1 MAENSLLKEI
11 IIRAK
16 AEGINEASSDL
27 DVLQVSLDTIGARGS
42 VPTQTLNK
50 LNRAAYGTADAAKQA
65 SASLPTLRY
74 ALYDVS
80 TTLAMTGAA
89 MTGLTVAT
97 ASASIVMERQFADV
111 LRTSEAYLD
120 STGRSATNLR
130 KEFEDLF
137 TSMPVSWKDL
147 TDIGTLAGQLNI
159 AKGDIAEFTELVA
172 QFAATTDVSVEQSA
186 TAFGRL
192 SQLLDVP
199 ASEFENLGSS
209 ILAVGVNSVAT
220 ESQIIAISTQLASMG
235 NFAGFSA
242 DEVFGLSAAL
252 ASLGTQPELS
262 RGVITRLFTNI
273 STSISAGGDRLEA
286 FGRLAGTTGQ
296 DFSQAWGDDAA
307 GALLKL
313 MQGLGAVEDS
323 KAVETLQELGITA
336 SRDVPTILRLA
347 QNNEVLAESLRVAS
361 DGYRDGTALQ
371 EQYSVISSTVAEKIT
386 VLINNLQNFIA
397 TVGQS
402 SGALGGLI
410 DVAIAVVKAFTG
422 LIDNPITATILGIV
436 GALGAVTG
444 PLLLMGA
451 LLVRGTASM
460 IAMKTATAEAAV
472 AMGLYNSQAAAM
484 SVSTTRLT
492 AQTAQAAVG
501 MRAFGVAT
509 KAALVGTGIGV
520 ALLAVGA
527 AWETLAGTITK
538 ASDAQA
544 EFRGSLDGLG
554 AAMAEDT
561 SSGGAAIAVFSR
573 NLSDMSVEQ
582 RKVQQDAQNL
592 ADVMGSLEDAT
603 NGSAAA
609 ARNSTLA
616 FGEASVEFVKSQLRV
631 SEEVQKLT
639 QGGTFTNYWTAIGAD
654 MDELI
659 GIAAAKGE
667 AGIYEYIK
675 RLEDAYIEG
684 LGGSGLTNGDPVFEF
699 LVDSQSSEQ
708 FDLFLSKLEE
718 LNPAAQAAANSNVIF
733 GDSIIGVGDASLDA
747 VDGISDLLNEL
758 LNIESATLGSENAI
772 FNLGQTLGES
782 GGEFGYFSEEGRIG
796 MAGLIAAMEALNKE
810 SGGVASVV
818 VGDFVALRDALIQA
832 GIGGGQAVDFL
843 NSKIAELAGGR
854 AVKSSGRDFSN
865 LFNGWASGANRAAR
879 ETRGAGSAAREAR
892 EEVRTLLDYA
902 GDLAKVW
909 NRAFDIRFSGQQTLD
924 TITSSFIKIREEA
937 DAAAK
942 RIRDLNND
950 IASLASDINIQEYF
964 LSIAIEYGDTK
975 RAAAIE
981 AELAKKRAELAD
993 KTADLQTEQNS
1004 ANKSLVG
1011 NSKSAIENRKTITDL
1026 VKQYQSHIEAL
1037 AASGMSQADLARE
1050 TELLKQDFIA
1060 QATQLGYNRSEL
1072 DLYARAF
1079 DDVAIAINRVPR
1091 KITVTADPNPAL
1103 QALNEFAAA
1112 AKRAGADAGRGFSD
1126 AFRGQVGGALPGPQ
1140 IVTPPPTPW
1149 KSWDAMRE
1157 YFRQNTFSKLG
1168 TNAGQSLWDQLV
1180 RSGYSGGGYTGTGG
1194 KYEPAGVV
1202 HKGEYVIPKHQV
1214 NQATGLPYADALGRL
1229 SRGVS
1234 GQSTYAQ
1241 GGFVNPPAQGPV
1253 HIAPG
1258 SIQALANAVSKV
1270 LVVDGQVLADS
1281 SANVY
1286 SNETVMGSF

>member
-1 MAENSLLKEI
+1 VAENSLLKEI

-16 AEGINEASSDL
+16 AEGINEASSAL
-27 DVLQVSLDTIGARGS
+27 DVLKVSVDAVGASGQVQSG
-42 VPTQTLNK
+42 QMNK
-50 LNRAAYGTADAAKQA
+50 INKAVYGTSSAAKQA

-80 TTLAMTGAA
+80 NTLAMAGAA

-97 ASASIVMERQFADV
+97 AGASITMERQFADV

-120 STGRSATNLR
+120 STGKSASNLQ
-130 KEFEDLF
+130 KEFKELF
-137 TSMPVSWKDL
+137 TSMPVSWGDL
-147 TDIGTLAGQLNI
+147 TKIGTLAGQLNI
-159 AKGDIAEFTELVA
+159 AKEDIAEFSELVA
-172 QFAATTDVSVEQSA
+172 KFAATTDVSVEQSA

-199 ASEFENLGSS
+199 ANEFENLGSS

-242 DEVFGLSAAL
+242 DEVFGLSSAL

-273 STSISAGGDRLEA
+273 STSISEGGERLDA

-296 DFSQAWGDDAA
+296 GFAQAWGDDAA

-323 KAVETLQELGITA
+323 KAVETLHELGITA

-347 QNNEVLAESLRVAS
+347 QNNEVLAESLQVAA

-386 VLINNLQNFIA
+386 VLVNNLQNFIA

-436 GALGAVTG
+436 GALAAVTG

-484 SVSTTRLT
+484 SVSTARLT

-501 MRAFGVAT
+501 MRVFGVA
-509 KAALVGTGIGV
+509 ARSALIGTGIGI
-520 ALLAVGA
+520 ALLAIGA
-527 AWETLAGTITK
+527 AWEYVAKSIDNV
-538 ASDAQA
+538 S
-544 EFRGSLDGLG
+544 GSLDKYSGYSEQFSQALKQDTATYKESG
-554 AAMAEDT
+554 EALFTFTSRISSVSSEEKSWQQTMAT
-561 SSGGAAIAVFSR
+561 T
-573 NLSDMSVEQ
+573 SDMLGITDDSVKRVTNSLTEQ
-582 RKVQQDAQNL
+582 EYAF
-592 ADVMGSLEDAT
+592 
-603 NGSAAA
+603 GSASLAA
-609 ARNSTLA
+609 AKYALSQDETFQQLA
-616 FGEASVEFVKSQLRV
+616 NNPEFRRMFEL
-631 SEEVQKLT
+631 L
-639 QGGTFTNYWTAIGAD
+639 GAD
-654 MDELI
+654 MDTFVAIASEKGTNAAVAYLNGLRQELLNQNYSGEI
-659 GIAAAKGE
+659 NLGFEDLNVVTYGMDQFYGKVRDVTSALFGQVEAQREVDTTMQFLGIAA
-667 AGIYEYIK
+667 
-675 RLEDAYIEG
+675 D
-684 LGGSGLTNGDPVFEF
+684 
-699 LVDSQSSEQ
+699 
-708 FDLFLSKLEE
+708 
-718 LNPAAQAAANSNVIF
+718 
-733 GDSIIGVGDASLDA
+733 DASAELDNLA
-747 VDGISDLLNEL
+747 ASLFD
-758 LNIESATLGSENAI
+758 IENAMLGSENAI

-782 GGEFGYFSEEGRIG
+782 GGEFGYFSEEGRVGI
-796 MAGLIAAMEALNKE
+796 AGLIAAMDALNKE

-843 NSKIAELAGGR
+843 NAKIAELAGGK

-865 LFNGWASGANRAAR
+865 LFAGWASGADRAAR
-879 ETRGAGSAAREAR
+879 STRNAGQATREAR

-937 DAAAK
+937 EEARK

-950 IASLASDINIQEYF
+950 ISSLNSDINIQEYF

-975 RAAAIE
+975 RAEAIE
-981 AELAKKRAELAD
+981 ADLLKKRAELAD
-993 KTADLQTEQNS
+993 KTADLQKEQDAAS
-1004 ANKSLVG
+1004 KSLVG
-1011 NSKSAIENRKTITDL
+1011 NSKGAIENRRKITDL
-1026 VKQYQSHIEAL
+1026 VSQYQAHIQAL
-1037 AASGMSQADLARE
+1037 AASGMSQADLAQATAR
-1050 TELLKQDFIA
+1050 LKADFMA
-1060 QATQLGYNRSEL
+1060 QATQLGYNQGQL
-1072 DLYARAF
+1072 QLYAAAF
-1079 DDVAIAINRVPR
+1079 DDVSYAIGNVPR
-1091 KITVTADPNPAL
+1091 DITVSAHVNPAI
-1103 QALNEFAAA
+1103 Q
-1112 AKRAGADAGRGFSD
+1112 
-1126 AFRGQVGGALPGPQ
+1126 
-1140 IVTPPPTPW
+1140 
-1149 KSWDAMRE
+1149 AMRE
-1157 YFRQNTFSKLG
+1157 FEAQVKKSMDSARGAAGNPISPSFNTANATPAG
-1168 TNAGQSLWDQLV
+1168 TNAGNQFSEAFNAAMRRRIANIKM
-1180 RSGYSGGGYTGTGG
+1180 RSDRGDWQDGIQIMGGFASGGYTGTGG
-1194 KYEPAGVV
+1194 KYEPAGIV
-1202 HKGEYVIPKHQV
+1202 HKGEYVIPKHMV
-1214 NQATGLPYADALGRL
+1214 NQSTGLPYADALGRL
-1229 SRGVS
+1229 SKGVS
-1234 GQSTYAQ
+1234 TGNSYAN
-1241 GGFVNPPAQGPV
+1241 GGFVRQSSAASVVTLSPA
-1253 HIAPG
+1253 
-1258 SIQALANAVSKV
+1258 SIQALAQATGKN
-1270 LVVDGQVLADS
+1270 LILNGQIIAQTTSDQYAYDNS
-1281 SANVY
+1281 IGAN
-1286 SNETVMGSF
+1286 